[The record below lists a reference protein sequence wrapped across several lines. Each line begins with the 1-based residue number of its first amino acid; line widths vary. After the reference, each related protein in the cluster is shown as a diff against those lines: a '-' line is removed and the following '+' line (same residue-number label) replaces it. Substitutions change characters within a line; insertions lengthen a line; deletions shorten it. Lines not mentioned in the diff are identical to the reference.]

1 MSMAP
6 RIEAH
11 LSRVGVNYHLVEHPQ
26 TFSSMDSARSAHI
39 PASQMA
45 KAVIAHDG
53 DNYRVCVIP
62 ANHRLIIPWLNRHMG
77 GNYRLVDED
86 ELQDLF
92 EDCSFGAVPA
102 LGQVY
107 GLPVIWDQSL
117 LKMDD
122 IYFEGGDHK
131 NLIHLDHG
139 SFMQLMGLQENDVIS
154 CPIDE
159 YEQDSHLIH

>member
-1 MSMAP
+1 M
-6 RIEAH
+6 
-11 LSRVGVNYHLVEHPQ
+11 
-26 TFSSMDSARSAHI
+26 
-39 PASQMA
+39 
-45 KAVIAHDG
+45 
-53 DNYRVCVIP
+53 
-62 ANHRLIIPWLNRHMG
+62 
-77 GNYRLVDED
+77 DED

-159 YEQDSHLIH
+159 YEQDSHLVH